1 MLYKKPGIPLFIAI
15 LFHFTGVLG
24 ILFTPYRDWFIANT
38 PLTLILMGIL
48 LAASQEKIEK
58 RFVLFFLLAFVTGMV
73 TEMIGVNTG
82 ILFGNYAYGTVM
94 GPKLLGVPF
103 LIGMNWFVIVFCCGS
118 LMHKLNKV
126 MLAKY
131 DAPIPVAIIKW
142 SVIID
147 GAVLAT
153 FFDWLMEPV
162 AVKLG
167 FWSWEGGVIPMLNYA
182 CWFGISAILLGVQQQ
197 LKIKAQNHFAI
208 HLLIIQSLFFLS
220 LRTFLS

>member
-24 ILFTPYRDWFIANT
+24 ILVTPYKDWFIANT

-58 RFVLFFLLAFVTGMV
+58 GFVLFFLLAFVTGMV

-208 HLLIIQSLFFLS
+208 HLLIIQALFFLS
-220 LRTFLS
+220 LRIFL

>member
-24 ILFTPYRDWFIANT
+24 ILFTPYKDWFIANT

-58 RFVLFFLLAFVTGMV
+58 GFVLFFLLAFVTGMV

-118 LMHKLNKV
+118 LMHKLNKE

-220 LRTFLS
+220 LRIFL

>member
-58 RFVLFFLLAFVTGMV
+58 GFVLFFLLAFVTGMV
-73 TEMIGVNTG
+73 TEIIGVNTG
-82 ILFGNYAYGTVM
+82 VLFGDYVYGTVM

-103 LIGMNWFVIVFCCGS
+103 LIGMNWFVVVFCCGS
-118 LMHKLNKV
+118 LMHKLNEV

-131 DAPIPVAIIKW
+131 EAPIPVAIIKW

-147 GAVLAT
+147 GAVLTT

-162 AVKLG
+162 AIKLG
-167 FWSWEGGVIPMLNYA
+167 FWTWNGDTIPMLNYA
-182 CWFGISAILLGVQQQ
+182 CWFVISAILLAVQQQ

-208 HLLIIQSLFFLS
+208 HLLIIQALFFLS
-220 LRTFLS
+220 LRIFL

>member
-58 RFVLFFLLAFVTGMV
+58 GFVLFFLLAFVTGMV

-220 LRTFLS
+220 LRIFL

>member
-15 LFHFTGVLG
+15 LFHFMGVLG

-58 RFVLFFLLAFVTGMV
+58 GFVLFFLLAFVTGMV

-82 ILFGNYAYGTVM
+82 ILFGIYEYGTVM

-167 FWSWEGGVIPMLNYA
+167 FWSWDGGVIPMLNYA

-208 HLLIIQSLFFLS
+208 HLLIIQALFFLS
-220 LRTFLS
+220 LRIFL

>member
-58 RFVLFFLLAFVTGMV
+58 GFVLFFLLAFVTGMV

-82 ILFGNYAYGTVM
+82 ILFGNYEYGTVM

-208 HLLIIQSLFFLS
+208 HLLIIQALFFLS
-220 LRTFLS
+220 LRIFL

>member
-1 MLYKKPGIPLFIAI
+1 MLYKKPAIPLFIAI
-15 LFHFTGVLG
+15 LFHFMGVLG
-24 ILFTPYRDWFIANT
+24 ILLTPYRDWFIANT

-58 RFVLFFLLAFVTGMV
+58 GFVLFFLLAFVTGMV

-82 ILFGNYAYGTVM
+82 ILFGDYVYGTVM
-94 GPKLLGVPF
+94 GPKLFGVPF

-131 DAPIPVAIIKW
+131 EAPIPVAIIKW

-162 AVKLG
+162 AIKLG
-167 FWSWEGGVIPMLNYA
+167 FWTWDGDTIPMLNYA
-182 CWFGISAILLGVQQQ
+182 CWFVISAILLGVQQQ

-208 HLLIIQSLFFLS
+208 HLLIIQALFFLS
-220 LRTFLS
+220 LRIFL

>member
-1 MLYKKPGIPLFIAI
+1 MLYARPRIPLFLAL
-15 LFHFTGVLG
+15 LFHIVGVIG
-24 ILFTPYRDWFIANT
+24 ILFTPYKDWFINNT
-38 PLTLILMGIL
+38 PLTLILMGVL
-48 LAASQEKIEK
+48 LAASQERLEK
-58 RFVLFFLLAFVTGMV
+58 GFIGFFLLAFITGMI

-118 LMHKLNKV
+118 LMQELNKV

-131 DAPIPVAIIKW
+131 EAPIPRAIVKW
-142 SVIID
+142 SVVID
-147 GAVLAT
+147 GAVMAT

-162 AVKLG
+162 AVHLG
-167 FWSWEGGVIPMLNYA
+167 FWAWDGGTIPMLNYA
-182 CWFGISAILLGVQQQ
+182 CWFVISAVLLAIQQQ
-197 LKIKAQNHFAI
+197 LKIQAQNHFAI

-220 LRTFLS
+220 LRIFL

>member
-58 RFVLFFLLAFVTGMV
+58 GFVLFFLLAFVTGMV
-73 TEMIGVNTG
+73 TEMIGINTG
-82 ILFGNYAYGTVM
+82 ILFGNYEYGTVM

-208 HLLIIQSLFFLS
+208 HLLIIQALFFLS
-220 LRTFLS
+220 LRIFL

>member
-58 RFVLFFLLAFVTGMV
+58 GFVLFFLLAFVTGMV

-82 ILFGNYAYGTVM
+82 ILFGDYAYGTVM

-220 LRTFLS
+220 LRIFL

>member
-58 RFVLFFLLAFVTGMV
+58 GFVLFFLLAFVTGMV
-73 TEMIGVNTG
+73 TEMIGINTG
-82 ILFGNYAYGTVM
+82 ILFGNYEYGTVM

-220 LRTFLS
+220 LRIFL

>member
-15 LFHFTGVLG
+15 LFHFMGVLG
-24 ILFTPYRDWFIANT
+24 ILLTPYRDWFIANT
-38 PLTLILMGIL
+38 PLNLILMGIL
-48 LAASQEKIEK
+48 LAASQERIEK
-58 RFVLFFLLAFVTGMV
+58 GFVLFFLLAFITGMV
-73 TEMIGVNTG
+73 TEIIGVNTG
-82 ILFGNYAYGTVM
+82 VLFGDYAYGTVM

-103 LIGMNWFVIVFCCGS
+103 LIGMNWFVVVFCCGS

-131 DAPIPVAIIKW
+131 EAPIPVAIIKW

-147 GAVLAT
+147 GAVLTT

-162 AVKLG
+162 AIKLG
-167 FWSWEGGVIPMLNYA
+167 FWTWDGDTIPMLNYA
-182 CWFGISAILLGVQQQ
+182 CWFVISAILLAVQQQ

-208 HLLIIQSLFFLS
+208 HLLIIQALFFLS
-220 LRTFLS
+220 LRIFL

>member
-1 MLYKKPGIPLFIAI
+1 MLYKKPAIPLFIAI
-15 LFHFTGVLG
+15 LFHFMGVLG
-24 ILFTPYRDWFIANT
+24 ILLTPYRDWFIANT
-38 PLTLILMGIL
+38 PLNLILMGIL

-58 RFVLFFLLAFVTGMV
+58 GFVLFFLMAFVTGMV

-82 ILFGNYAYGTVM
+82 VLFGDYAYGTVM

-103 LIGMNWFVIVFCCGS
+103 LIGMNWFVVVFCCGS

-131 DAPIPVAIIKW
+131 EAPIPVAIIKW

-147 GAVLAT
+147 GAVLTT

-162 AVKLG
+162 AIKLG
-167 FWSWEGGVIPMLNYA
+167 FWTWDGDTIPMLNYA
-182 CWFGISAILLGVQQQ
+182 CWFVISAILLAVQQQ

-208 HLLIIQSLFFLS
+208 HLLIIQALFFLS
-220 LRTFLS
+220 LRIFL